1 VDDWYSLNR
10 NISLND
16 SAIIIALDAE
26 LQVYLKKNDIA
37 FENTIPFFNKA
48 SHEQITKK
56 SAEISRFIRDEFNLK
71 DEFGLSE
78 GYNNYFTFYLH
89 FYINQIFFLL
99 EIILNANKFL
109 DISEVVV
116 CSPRRSERRNIIEN
130 EYYKTI
136 PQIIE
141 AINDQLNISV
151 SLHQVNNNLKVL
163 IYDMWFDF
171 KKNIARCLMIPA
183 RYILKL
189 KTRGLKLVFA
199 SSKKYNLGI
208 LVDNVLKRQ
217 LKLTPIYLNNS
228 SVKSFFKM
236 FSFGVDEFSLISPW
250 CILSPS
256 RRRHFKS
263 YINKNAINLSDKV
276 IKNKRVFNY
285 RDVSL
290 VKLFFLYSNG
300 FSKQLLY
307 ELYVQTC
314 AIDKMLVSLKPNS
327 VISQMAL
334 GWTYQLGELAS
345 NNNISSLL
353 ISHGS
358 HVDSSSI
365 YAQME
370 WKEHSLALTH
380 TNYSH
385 TVVQSPMAKQ
395 YFKVNQVKSKL
406 ISTGP
411 LLFSRLDKE
420 KVSVIDNIVPGQEGK
435 FIIMHAGSARGLS
448 ARRFVVYE
456 TVDEY
461 IANINSLIRAVI
473 KIGAYC
479 HLIIRFRPNDDL
491 SLEAL
496 RELLIPCDNYSI
508 CTEGSF
514 GQYLEITDVMVSYS
528 STTIDEALYNQIPV
542 ILFDSDNKYKH
553 IPHAVDF
560 NDLPMNAQTSCCY
573 AVSEK
578 ELEGC
583 IRWFKDDCNV
593 NDIKWDESMI
603 ESNSEKL
610 TPLFE

>member
-1 VDDWYSLNR
+1 MDDWHSLNR
-10 NISLND
+10 NISQD
-16 SAIIIALDAE
+16 AGAIIIALDAE
-26 LQVYLKKNDIA
+26 LQAYLKKNDIA
-37 FENTIPFFNKA
+37 FENTRPFFNTV
-48 SHEQITKK
+48 SHEKITKK

-89 FYINQIFFLL
+89 FYINQICFLL
-99 EIILNANKFL
+99 EIILNANKVL
-109 DISEVVV
+109 DVSKIVV
-116 CSPRRSERRNIIEN
+116 CSPRSSERRNIIEN
-130 EYYKTI
+130 EFYKTI

-141 AINDQLNISV
+141 AVTDQLNISV
-151 SLHQVNNNLKVL
+151 SLYQANNKLKVL
-163 IYDMWFDF
+163 AADMWFNF
-171 KKNIARCLMIPA
+171 KKNIARCLMIPTM
-183 RYILKL
+183 YFLKH

-208 LVDNVLKRQ
+208 IVDNVLKRQ
-217 LKLTPIYLNNS
+217 LKLTPIYLNIPR
-228 SVKSFFKM
+228 VKSFFKI
-236 FSFGVDEFSLISPW
+236 FSFGGDEFSIIIPW

-256 RRRHFKS
+256 RRRHFKY
-263 YINKNAINLSDKV
+263 YINKNANNLSDKV
-276 IKNKRVFNY
+276 NKNKRVFNY

-290 VKLFFLYSNG
+290 VELFFLYSNG
-300 FSKQLLY
+300 LSKKLLN

-314 AIDKMLVSLKPNS
+314 AIDKMLVSLKPNA

-345 NNNISSLL
+345 NNNIPSLL

-370 WKEHSLALTH
+370 WREHGLALTH

-395 YFKVNQVKSKL
+395 YFKVNQVESQI

-411 LLFSRLDKE
+411 LLFSKLDKE
-420 KVSVIDNIVPGQEGK
+420 KVSAIDNIFPDQEGK
-435 FIIMHAGSARGLS
+435 FVIMHAGSARGLS

-461 IANINSLIRAVI
+461 IANINSLIRAVM
-473 KIGAYC
+473 KMGDYC
-479 HLIIRFRPNDDL
+479 YLIIRFRPNDDL

-514 GQYLEITDVMVSYS
+514 SQYLAITDVMVSYS
-528 STTIDEALYNQIPV
+528 STTIDEALYNEIPV

-560 NDLPMNAQTSCCY
+560 NDLSMNAQSSCCY
-573 AVSEK
+573 AVTEK
-578 ELEGC
+578 ELEGS
-583 IRWFKDDCNV
+583 IKWFKDDCNV

-603 ESNSEKL
+603 ESKSEKVI
-610 TPLFE
+610 PLFA